1 MRPTPQISRRTVL
14 AAGTTLAVAGARAT
28 KSAGD
33 ETLTVAAF
41 PLLDEIVA
49 AAGPHWHR
57 LHPATR
63 IKVVKRQYVDHH
75 TAMTTA
81 LSTSTYLP
89 DVMALEVSYVGRF
102 AQGGGLEDLRR
113 EPFGIERDRDRWVPA
128 AYDQATGP
136 SGAVVAAPADV
147 GPGTMLYRADVLA
160 QAGVE
165 PEALTASWDGYIAA
179 GQRIKARTGAYLV
192 AHVQAVKD
200 IAIRIGMQPGEGL
213 YFDRDSK
220 VLVQSPRFV
229 RAFELAREIRRA
241 RLDARIGTW
250 SSEWAEALRR
260 GRIATELGGAW
271 MVGQLNKWVAPQT
284 AGLWRAAQF
293 PESTFVPYGGAFYA
307 IPRRSDPRRKALAWD
322 FIRMM
327 TLEQALQ
334 AAAFKGYDAFPSLIA
349 THEDPFFD
357 EGLPFLG
364 GQKARLLWREAARR
378 MAAAPVHKQNG
389 FADEVIGTE
398 LDNVLDRGKS
408 ITAALGDAAR
418 LLAHRANR

>member
-1 MRPTPQISRRTVL
+1 ML
-14 AAGTTLAVAGARAT
+14 AIGPGLAWAGARAST
-28 KSAGD
+28 VAEGAV
-33 ETLTVAAF
+33 LTVAAF

-49 AAGPHWHR
+49 AARPRWHA
-57 LHPATR
+57 LHPSVE

-89 DVMALEVSYVGRF
+89 DVMALEVSFVGRF

-113 EPFGIERDRDRWVPA
+113 EPFGIGRVGDRWVRA
-128 AYDQATGP
+128 AIDQATGP

-147 GPGTMLYRADVLA
+147 GPGTLLYRADVLDRA
-160 QAGVE
+160 AVNVD
-165 PEALTASWDGYIAA
+165 ALTASWEGYVDA
-179 GQRIKARTGAYLV
+179 GERIKARTGAYLV

-200 IAIRIGMQPGEGL
+200 IVIRIGMKPDEGL
-213 YFDRDSK
+213 YFDRDSN

-271 MVGQLNKWVAPQT
+271 MVGQLNKWVAPTT
-284 AGLWRAAQF
+284 AGLWRASQF
-293 PESTFVPYGGAFYA
+293 PEGTFVPYGGAFYA
-307 IPRRSDPRRKALAWD
+307 IPRRSDPARKALAWD

-327 TLEQALQ
+327 TLDPALQ

-357 EGLPFLG
+357 EPLPFLG
-364 GQKARLLWREAARR
+364 GQRARLLWRDAARH

-398 LDNVLDRGKS
+398 LDNVLDRGKP
-408 ITAALGDAAR
+408 IPTALADAAR
-418 LLAHRANR
+418 LLAHRARR

>member
-14 AAGTTLAVAGARAT
+14 AAGASLAMARAHAAT
-28 KSAGD
+28 SAGD

-49 AAGPHWHR
+49 AASPRWQK
-57 LHPATR
+57 LHPATEV
-63 IKVVKRQYVDHH
+63 KVLKRQYVDHH

-89 DVMALEVSYVGRF
+89 DVMALEVSFVGRF
-102 AQGGGLEDLRR
+102 AQGGGLEDLRQ
-113 EPFGIERDRDRWVPA
+113 EPFGIERYRDRWVPA
-128 AYDQATGP
+128 AFAQATGP
-136 SGAVVAAPADV
+136 TGAVVAAPADV

-165 PEALTASWDGYIAA
+165 PEALTASWDRYVDA

-200 IAIRIGMQPGEGL
+200 IAIRIGMKAGEGL
-213 YFDRDSK
+213 YFDRDSN

-271 MVGQLNKWVAPQT
+271 MVGQLNKWVAPKT

-293 PESTFVPYGGAFYA
+293 PEKTFVPYGGAFYA

-322 FIRMM
+322 FIRML
-327 TLEQALQ
+327 TLDPGLQ
-334 AAAFKGYDAFPSLIA
+334 AAAFKGYDAFPALIE

-357 EGLPFLG
+357 EALPFLG
-364 GQKARLLWREAARR
+364 GQPARLLWREAARR

-408 ITAALGDAAR
+408 IAAALADAAR
-418 LLAHRANR
+418 LLAHRARR